1 MQPTFKKFS
10 TKDYIL
16 SATIDGNEI
25 IPSDSFSI
33 GNNEYVLLEI
43 LESVEGIRYLK
54 IMGIKGSHQSNR
66 YLVPISEF
74 ENSSPRELEKNLQ
87 HYQH

>member
-16 SATIDGNEI
+16 STTIDGNEI

-54 IMGIKGSHQSNR
+54 IMGIKGSHLSNR